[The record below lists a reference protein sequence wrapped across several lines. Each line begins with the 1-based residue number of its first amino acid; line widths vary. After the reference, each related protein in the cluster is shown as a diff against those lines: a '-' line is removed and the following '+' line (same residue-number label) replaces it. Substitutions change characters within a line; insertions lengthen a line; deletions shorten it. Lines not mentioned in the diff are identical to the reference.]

1 MRKRKT
7 NKVDKVFESIF
18 VIIKDFVVI
27 KNIEKILEDCSSLSN
42 YIILLNCVNVES
54 LRFHRQLNVSLYS
67 VPSISM

>member
-27 KNIEKILEDCSSLSN
+27 KNIEKILEDCPSLSN
-42 YIILLNCVNVES
+42 YIILHNCVNV
-54 LRFHRQLNVSLYS
+54 
-67 VPSISM
+67 VPSVSPPTQRVPL